1 MLFSDKTVLVS
12 PVIVELKLFVVA
24 CRLFN
29 MVLMLLKLLARLVT
43 SLIAIG
49 KVAYW
54 LPPVVPP
61 PVVPPEPPSVLDC
74 RTWLKGRG
82 VVLGGT
88 CQTSVQV
95 TVASLLL

>member
-1 MLFSDKTVLVS
+1 MLFSDETVLVS

-24 CRLFN
+24 CKPFS
-29 MVLMLLKLLARLVT
+29 VLSILLKLLARLVT

-61 PVVPPEPPSVLDC
+61 PVVPPEPPLDPPSVLDC
-74 RTWLKGRG
+74 RT
-82 VVLGGT
+82 
-88 CQTSVQV
+88 
-95 TVASLLL
+95 